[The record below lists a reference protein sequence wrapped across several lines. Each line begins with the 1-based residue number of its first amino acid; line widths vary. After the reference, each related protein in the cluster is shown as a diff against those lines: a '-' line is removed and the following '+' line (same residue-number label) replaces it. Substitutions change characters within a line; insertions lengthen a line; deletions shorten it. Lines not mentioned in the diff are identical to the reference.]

1 MINICTG
8 VKLDNEKPKLADMLF
23 CFQEVLPEL
32 CKIYEFG
39 TNKYGVG
46 NWKKVEDGE
55 NRFKNALIRH
65 FLSNKKYDYETGVL
79 ETAHVAYNALMV
91 LWFELQR
98 GNNESKITE

>member
-1 MINICTG
+1 MINKGTG

-39 TNKYGVG
+39 TNKYGEG
-46 NWKKVEDGE
+46 NWKKVENGE

-65 FLSNKKYDYETGVL
+65 FLSDKKYDDETGVL
-79 ETAHVAYNALMV
+79 ETAHVAYNALMI
-91 LWFELQR
+91 LWFELQER
-98 GNNESKITE
+98 AIESKVTE

>member
-1 MINICTG
+1 MINKGTG

-39 TNKYGVG
+39 TNKYGES
-46 NWKKVEDGE
+46 NWKKVENGE

-65 FLSNKKYDYETGVL
+65 FLSNKKYDDETGVL

-91 LWFELQR
+91 LWFELQER
-98 GNNESKITE
+98 AIESKVTE